1 MTETCETCENT
12 DRYTTWA
19 PAWQIWLCTSC
30 RYKRVE
36 QELLNTHHTSPR
48 LSTRLPAPKGEL
60 GGPHP

>member
-19 PAWQIWLCTSC
+19 PIWQQWICTSC
-30 RYKRVE
+30 RFQRTE
-36 QELLNTHHTSPR
+36 MELINTRRTSPV
-48 LSTRLPAPKGEL
+48 LSSRLPAPKGEL